1 MIQFII
7 MPFLIAYVS
16 IPNLYF
22 FDTSPYIFSNKYL
35 KIKLFENCKKRSI
48 LNPSLVIL
56 ISFNNFLA
64 LIY

>member
-35 KIKLFENCKKRSI
+35 KIKLFENCKKKIDIKPITSY
-48 LNPSLVIL
+48 SY
-56 ISFNNFLA
+56 FF
-64 LIY
+64 